1 MEGHSEAASRRKNTQ
16 AKCWVVGPRGMA
28 VSWAEA
34 GKGPQAAGGS
44 AAGRPARACCA
55 AKGEG
60 SDFIL
65 RVAGSRQ
72 WPKRRLVQ
80 VTKREEAVGARW
92 KQAAGGDPGD
102 PFLADIYVYS
112 ASN

>member
-1 MEGHSEAASRRKNTQ
+1 
-16 AKCWVVGPRGMA
+16 MA

-72 WPKRRLVQ
+72 
-80 VTKREEAVGARW
+80 
-92 KQAAGGDPGD
+92 
-102 PFLADIYVYS
+102 
-112 ASN
+112 